1 MKQPKNYENFRDFLN
16 LLESNGKLLRVRKQ
30 VDTRFDIAAGIR
42 KVSDTDGPALLYE
55 NVRNYPG
62 WRVAAGVFATRKL
75 LAMALGV
82 AEKDMLER
90 YERLVEGKQ
99 RKLIPPERVSSG
111 AVQEVVQ
118 TGDEIDLHQLPI
130 VVHSELDAGP
140 YITIAVQTAA
150 DPETGTG
157 NLSIHRMLVLGK
169 KRLTVWAPPDHHLGR
184 MIVKAEERGH
194 GLPIATTI
202 GADPRIAIA
211 SQVKAAYGTDEM
223 HIAGGIKGTPIHL
236 VPCKTIPLSVPADA
250 EVVIE
255 GVTVPGERV
264 TDGPFAEYTGCYS
277 ESKQAPVL
285 EVTAITMRRDPIY
298 HTCLTGFPLT
308 ENHVLIEL
316 PNIVRIK
323 QDVQRIVPEL
333 RDIHLT
339 AGGTYRHHV
348 VVSIRKRH
356 QEEARNVILALLA
369 TGIGIKQVIVVDDD
383 IDVRNPMEVE
393 WALSTRMQPDR
404 DIIIVPRLTCS
415 TLDPSVPAARTTA
428 GWGID
433 ATKPLN
439 NDGRFAK
446 ARVPG
451 VEAVDYV

>member
-1 MKQPKNYENFRDFLN
+1 MTITNRYDNFRDFLN
-16 LLESNGKLLRVRKQ
+16 LLERNGKLLRVRKE

-42 KVSDTDGPALLYE
+42 KVSDIDGPALLYE

-82 AEKDMLER
+82 AEKDMLEH
-90 YERLVEGKQ
+90 YERLEQ
-99 RKLIPPERVSSG
+99 KLIPPERVSSG
-111 AVQEVVQ
+111 AVQDVVQ

-140 YITIAVQTAA
+140 YITIGVQTAA
-150 DPETGTG
+150 DPDTGTG
-157 NLSIHRMLVLGK
+157 NLGIHRMLVLGK

-184 MIVKAEERGH
+184 MIAKAEERGA
-194 GLPIATTI
+194 GLPIATII

-223 HIAGGIKGTPIHL
+223 HIAGGIKGEPIRL
-236 VPCKTIPLSVPADA
+236 VSCKTIPLAVPADA

-316 PNIVRIK
+316 PNTVRIK
-323 QDVQRIVPEL
+323 RDVQRIMPEL
-333 RDIHLT
+333 QDIHLT
-339 AGGTYRHHV
+339 EGGTYRHHV

-356 QEEARNVILALLA
+356 EEEARNVILALLA
-369 TGIGIKQVIVVDDD
+369 TGIGIKHVIVVDDD
-383 IDVRNPMEVE
+383 VDVRNPMEVE

-428 GWGID
+428 SWGID
-433 ATKPLN
+433 ATKPMKDN
-439 NDGRFAK
+439 GRFAK
-446 ARVPG
+446 VRVPG

>member
-1 MKQPKNYENFRDFLN
+1 MTESRSYDNFRDFLN
-16 LLESNGKLLRVRKQ
+16 LLERNGKLLRVRKE
-30 VDTRFDIAAGIR
+30 VDTRFEIAAGIR

-55 NVRNYPG
+55 NVKNYPG

-82 AEKDMLER
+82 AEQDMLSH
-90 YERLVEGKQ
+90 YERLEQ
-99 RKLIPPERVSSG
+99 KLIPPKRVSCG
-111 AVQEVVQ
+111 AVQEVVE
-118 TGDEIDLHQLPI
+118 TGDEIDLRQLPI

-140 YITIAVQTAA
+140 YITIGVQTAA
-150 DPETGTG
+150 DPDTGTG
-157 NLSIHRMLVLGK
+157 NVGIHRMLLLGK
-169 KRLTVWAPPDHHLGR
+169 KRLTVWAPPDHHIGR
-184 MIVKAEERGH
+184 MIVRAEERGH

-211 SQVKAAYGTDEM
+211 SQVKAAYGVDEM
-223 HIAGGIKGTPIHL
+223 HIAGGIKGEPIRL
-236 VPCKTIPLSVPADA
+236 VPCKTIPLAVPADA
-250 EVVIE
+250 EIVIE

-264 TDGPFAEYTGCYS
+264 SDGPFAEYTGCYS
-277 ESKQAPVL
+277 ESKQAAVL
-285 EVTAITMRRDPIY
+285 EVTAITMRRAPIY

-348 VVSIRKRH
+348 VVSIKKRH
-356 QEEARNVILALLA
+356 EEEARNVILALLA

-404 DIIIVPRLTCS
+404 DVIIVPRLTCS
-415 TLDPSVPAARTTA
+415 TLDPSVPTARTTA

-433 ATKPLN
+433 ATKPMK
-439 NDGRFAK
+439 DSGRFAK
-446 ARVPG
+446 VRVPG